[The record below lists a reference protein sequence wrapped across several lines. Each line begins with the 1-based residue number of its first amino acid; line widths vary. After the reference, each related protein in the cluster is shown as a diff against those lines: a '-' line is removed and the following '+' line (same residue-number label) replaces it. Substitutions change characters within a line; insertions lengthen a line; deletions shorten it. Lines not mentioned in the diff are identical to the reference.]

1 MNFLPKFQLLTGWS
15 FCSLFPSGLQSHTP
29 LTWNNDPD
37 LREGEAFY
45 LYFHLF
51 FIYVLI
57 YLIYLFIY
65 LYIFFRRSR
74 ISRSHHKITP
84 TFAWNEINKIK
95 RNQKSSFFCWYKLEN
110 LICIIELSCISLI
123 PRNISWKY
131 NSEIPNSIKSLRFL
145 VGKYQ
150 LETLKELSC
159 SQK

>member
-65 LYIFFRRSR
+65 IFSSGEAEFRDL
-74 ISRSHHKITP
+74 ITKLLQHLP
-84 TFAWNEINKIK
+84 EMRLT
-95 RNQKSSFFCWYKLEN
+95 KSKE
-110 LICIIELSCISLI
+110 
-123 PRNISWKY
+123 
-131 NSEIPNSIKSLRFL
+131 IKSHRFF
-145 VGKYQ
+145 VGINWK
-150 LETLKELSC
+150 T
-159 SQK
+159 